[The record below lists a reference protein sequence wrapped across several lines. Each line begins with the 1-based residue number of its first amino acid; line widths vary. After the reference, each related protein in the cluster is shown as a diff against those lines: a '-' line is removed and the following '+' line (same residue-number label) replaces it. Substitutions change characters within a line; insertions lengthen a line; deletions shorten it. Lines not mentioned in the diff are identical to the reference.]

1 MFLFAF
7 FKTEKDTTIQRR
19 AVDVL
24 YGVCDPK
31 NVTEVVSELLKF
43 LERAEYTIREELVLK
58 IALLAE
64 RHVTDYTWFV
74 DVIIKLIRIGGD
86 YVPDEV
92 TCFPFHNSVCSQ
104 PISVLVLLV
113 PHM

>member
-1 MFLFAF
+1 MYVFVWIFNFTSFASQ
-7 FKTEKDTTIQRR
+7 TEKDTTIQRR

-24 YGVCDPK
+24 YEVCDK
-31 NVTEVVSELLKF
+31 RNVTEVVGELLKF

-74 DVIIKLIRIGGD
+74 DVILKLIRVAGD
-86 YVPDEV
+86 YVVDEV
-92 TCFPFHNSVCSQ
+92 CD
-104 PISVLVLLV
+104 
-113 PHM
+113 